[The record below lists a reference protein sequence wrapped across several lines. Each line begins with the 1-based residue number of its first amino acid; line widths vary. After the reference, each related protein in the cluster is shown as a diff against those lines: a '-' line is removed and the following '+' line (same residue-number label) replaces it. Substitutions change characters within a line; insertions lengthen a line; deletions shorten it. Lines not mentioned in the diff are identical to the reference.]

1 MTAFGTTRRGFLGAG
16 AALTI
21 PATVA
26 RAQGPARGGDP
37 LRVGVMTDLSGPF
50 AGAGS
55 QPLFWGAEVAIELF
69 NERGGVDGRPV
80 QAVTADSQSKADV
93 AINEMERLLGQER
106 LEVVTGIYSSAHA
119 VPLSGRF
126 EQAKKMMWIT
136 SAIATAVLKDKNF
149 RYVFRPTVHSD
160 QYGEGSISAIA
171 ENAQAKL
178 GLAPDKVKLGVIYED
193 GPYGTGVA
201 AAIEANA
208 KARNMPIVLKEA
220 YSATAPDLSTLVT
233 KLRRERPDIVLQVGY
248 NPDIT
253 LFLRQAKSGGLR
265 FKMLI
270 GHGAGWS
277 QIDRLTETFGQDV
290 NFMCNVD
297 PAATQ
302 MLDWSKL
309 QPGIG
314 DLAKTFMDRFQSKH
328 KLSDPPTHASMG
340 FNNTWIFLEHVLK
353 PAVQK
358 TGGMA
363 AEALREAALAVDVPT
378 GGTIQGYGVKFAP
391 PGNPM
396 AGQNERSIAV
406 VMQFENGKSKVVWPG
421 ALGQPIVM
429 PLPAANAYAALL
441 AGHRCWRSWG

>member
-1 MTAFGTTRRGFLGAG
+1 MKAFGSTRRGLLQAG

-37 LRVGVMTDLSGPF
+37 LRIGVMTDLSGPF

-80 QAVTADSQSKADV
+80 QAITADSQSKADV

-171 ENAQAKL
+171 DNAQAKL
-178 GLAPDKVKLGVIYED
+178 GIAPDKVKLGVIYED

-208 KARNMPIVLKEA
+208 KQRNMPIVLKEA

-277 QIDRLTETFGQDV
+277 QIDRLSETFGQDV
-290 NFMCNVD
+290 NYMCNVD

-309 QPGIG
+309 QPGVG
-314 DLAKTFMDRFQSKH
+314 DLAKTFMDRFQAKH

-353 PAVQK
+353 PAVRK
-358 TGGMA
+358 TGGMTA
-363 AEALREAALAVDVPT
+363 DALREAALEVDVPT

-406 VMQFENGKSKVVWPG
+406 VMQFENGKSKVVWPA
-421 ALGQPIVM
+421 ALGQPVVM
-429 PLPAANAYAALL
+429 PLPASNAYAA
-441 AGHRCWRSWG
+441 R

>member
-1 MTAFGTTRRGFLGAG
+1 MTAFGTTRRGLLGAG

-21 PATVA
+21 PASVA

-126 EQAKKMMWIT
+126 EQSRKMMWIT

-171 ENAQAKL
+171 DNAQAKL

-201 AAIEANA
+201 SAIEANA
-208 KARNMPIVLKEA
+208 KSRNMPIVLKEA
-220 YSATAPDLSTLVT
+220 YSSTAPDLSTLVT

-309 QPGIG
+309 QPGVG
-314 DLAKTFMDRFQSKH
+314 DLAKTFMDRFQAKH

-340 FNNTWIFLEHVLK
+340 FNNTWIFLEHVLR
-353 PAVQK
+353 PAVRK
-358 TGGMA
+358 TGGMTA
-363 AEALREAALAVDVPT
+363 DALREAALQVDVPT
-378 GGTIQGYGVKFAP
+378 GGTIQGYGVKFVP

-406 VMQFENGKSKVVWPG
+406 VMQFENGKSKVVWPTS
-421 ALGQPIVM
+421 LGQPIVM
-429 PLPAANAYAALL
+429 PLPAGNAYAA
-441 AGHRCWRSWG
+441 R

>member
-1 MTAFGTTRRGFLGAG
+1 MLTTGTTRRGLLAGGAG
-16 AALTI
+16 LGLAASL
-21 PATVA
+21 PAQP
-26 RAQGPARGGDP
+26 RAQGRDP

-55 QPLFWGAEVAIELF
+55 QPLFWGMETAVELF
-69 NERGGVDGRPV
+69 NERGGVDGRLV
-80 QAVTADSQSKADV
+80 QPITADSQSRTET

-106 LEVVTGIYSSAHA
+106 VEVVTGIYSSAHA

-126 EQAKKMMWIT
+126 EQAKKIMWIT

-160 QYGEGSISAIA
+160 QYGEGSVAMIH

-178 GLAPDKVKLGVIYED
+178 GMAPDKVKLAIIYED

-208 KARNMPIVLKEA
+208 KQRNMPVVLKEA
-220 YSATAPDLSTLVT
+220 YSASAPDLSTLVT
-233 KLRRERPDIVLQVGY
+233 KLRRERADIVLQAGY

-290 NFMCNVD
+290 NHMCNVD
-297 PAATQ
+297 PAAAQ

-309 QPGIG
+309 QPGVG
-314 DLAKTFMDRFQSKH
+314 ELAQAFVTKYSEKHRVRDL
-328 KLSDPPTHASMG
+328 PTHASMG
-340 FNNTWIFLEHVLK
+340 FNNMWIFLNNVLA
-353 PAVQK
+353 PAVRK
-358 TGGMA
+358 TGGMTA
-363 AEALREAALAVDVPT
+363 DALREAALEVDIPM
-378 GGTIQGYGVKFAP
+378 GGTIQGYGVKFEP
-391 PGNPM
+391 PGSAM
-396 AGQNERSIAV
+396 AGQNARSIAV
-406 VMQFENGKSKVVWPG
+406 VMQFENGRSRVIWPSSI
-421 ALGQPIVM
+421 GQPPVL
-429 PLPAANAYAALL
+429 PLPPGHAYAA
-441 AGHRCWRSWG
+441 R

>member
-1 MTAFGTTRRGFLGAG
+1 MTAFRTTRRSLLGAG

-26 RAQGPARGGDP
+26 RAQGPARGADP

-55 QPLFWGAEVAIELF
+55 LPLFWGAEVAIELF

-126 EQAKKMMWIT
+126 EQSRKMMWIT

-149 RYVFRPTVHSD
+149 RYIFRPTVHSD

-201 AAIEANA
+201 SAIEANA
-208 KARNMPIVLKEA
+208 KSRNMPIVLKEA
-220 YSATAPDLSTLVT
+220 YSSTAPDLSTLVT

-309 QPGIG
+309 QPGVG
-314 DLAKTFMDRFQSKH
+314 DLAKTFMDRFQAKH

-353 PAVQK
+353 PAVRK
-358 TGGMA
+358 TGGMTA
-363 AEALREAALAVDVPT
+363 DALREAALQVDVPT
-378 GGTIQGYGVKFAP
+378 GGTIQGYGVKFVP

-406 VMQFENGKSKVVWPG
+406 VMQFENGKSKVVWP
-421 ALGQPIVM
+421 ASLGQPIVM
-429 PLPAANAYAALL
+429 PLPASNAYAA
-441 AGHRCWRSWG
+441 R

>member
-1 MTAFGTTRRGFLGAG
+1 MTAFGTTRRGLLGAG

-21 PATVA
+21 PASVA

-80 QAVTADSQSKADV
+80 QAITADSQSKADV

-126 EQAKKMMWIT
+126 EQSRKMMWIT

-171 ENAQAKL
+171 DNAQAKL

-208 KARNMPIVLKEA
+208 KSRNMPIVLKEA
-220 YSATAPDLSTLVT
+220 YSSTAPDLSTLVT

-309 QPGIG
+309 QPGVG
-314 DLAKTFMDRFQSKH
+314 DLAKTFMDRFQAKH

-353 PAVQK
+353 PAVRK
-358 TGGMA
+358 TGGMTA
-363 AEALREAALAVDVPT
+363 DALREAALQVDVPT
-378 GGTIQGYGVKFAP
+378 GGTIQGYGVKFVP

-406 VMQFENGKSKVVWPG
+406 VMQFENGKSKVVWP
-421 ALGQPIVM
+421 ASLGQPIVM
-429 PLPAANAYAALL
+429 PLPAGNAYAA
-441 AGHRCWRSWG
+441 R

>member
-1 MTAFGTTRRGFLGAG
+1 
-16 AALTI
+16 
-21 PATVA
+21 
-26 RAQGPARGGDP
+26 
-37 LRVGVMTDLSGPF
+37 MTDLSGPF

-55 QPLFWGAEVAIELF
+55 LPLFWGAEVAIELF

-126 EQAKKMMWIT
+126 EQSRKMMWIT

-149 RYVFRPTVHSD
+149 RYIFRPTVHSD

-201 AAIEANA
+201 SAIEANA
-208 KARNMPIVLKEA
+208 KSRNMPIVLKEA
-220 YSATAPDLSTLVT
+220 YSSTAPDLSTLVT

-314 DLAKTFMDRFQSKH
+314 DLAKTFMDRFQAKH

-353 PAVQK
+353 PAVRK
-358 TGGMA
+358 SGGMSA
-363 AEALREAALAVDVPT
+363 DALREAALAVDVPE

-391 PGNPM
+391 PGDPM
-396 AGQNERSIAV
+396 AGQNQRSLAV
-406 VMQFENGKSKVVWPG
+406 VMQFENGKSKVVWP
-421 ALGQPIVM
+421 ASLGQPIVM
-429 PLPAANAYAALL
+429 PLPASNAYAA
-441 AGHRCWRSWG
+441 R